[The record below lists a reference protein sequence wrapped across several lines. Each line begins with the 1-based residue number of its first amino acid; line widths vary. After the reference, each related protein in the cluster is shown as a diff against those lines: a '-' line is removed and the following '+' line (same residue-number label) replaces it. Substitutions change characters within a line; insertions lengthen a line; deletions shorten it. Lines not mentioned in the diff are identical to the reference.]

1 MFEIEK
7 NGLAAEIY
15 EELRDKVH
23 WQHYDSK
30 DVRQALQHTLF
41 SVVIRENGRPVGIGR
56 VVGDG
61 RIAFFI
67 KDVVVE
73 PSRQRQGIG
82 RMIMEQ
88 LMDYIRRDGCPNAY
102 VGLMS
107 LDGTE
112 SFYEQF
118 GFQKRPHQGLG
129 CGMTQLLEN
138 TAASSMEAAMEPSIC
153 TGPAQSAT

>member
-1 MFEIEK
+1 MFEVEK
-7 NGLAAEIY
+7 NGLVAEIY
-15 EELRDKVH
+15 EELRDKVQ
-23 WQHYDSK
+23 WQHYDIE
-30 DVRQALQHTLF
+30 DVRQALRYTLF

-67 KDVVVE
+67 KDVVVD
-73 PSRQRQGIG
+73 PSRQHQGIG

-88 LMDYIRRDGCPNAY
+88 LMDYIWQAGCPNAY

-112 SFYEQF
+112 GFYEQF
-118 GFQKRPHQGLG
+118 GFRKRPHQGLG
-129 CGMTQLLEN
+129 SGMTQLLKSP
-138 TAASSMEAAMEPSIC
+138 AEPFGQDS
-153 TGPAQSAT
+153 PA